1 MEQNQPLRFFNR
13 GPSPAVRLAFFALLS
28 LLLLFVDVRYRYL
41 ESIRS
46 GLSVLVYPLQRLV
59 TAPSNLWHEV
69 DAFFVSHNSLI
80 RDNAELRHQHTFD
93 AAQLLQVEVLKAENQ
108 HLRNLLIV
116 QQRADYPMQLAE
128 IMYVE
133 RDIFNRKILLDKG
146 TQANVLAGQ
155 IVMDDSGIVGQVTR
169 VYPWMSEV
177 TLITDKDHAVP
188 VQVLRN
194 GLRAVVFGSG
204 DTGELALRYMPI
216 SSDIQNGDVLVT
228 SGIDGTYPPGLPVA
242 KVIHVERDPAYPFAR
257 ILCAPIAGV
266 DKRRQLLILSAL
278 VKLPE
283 RPEVAVETTT
293 DKPKSGRRGSR

>member
-13 GPSPAVRLAFFALLS
+13 GPSPAVRLVFFALLS

-80 RDNAELRHQHTFD
+80 RDNAELRHQHTLD
-93 AAQLLQVEVLKAENQ
+93 VAQLLQLEVLKAENQ
-108 HLRNLLIV
+108 HLRNLLMV
-116 QQRADYPMQLAE
+116 QQRAAYPMQLAE
-128 IMYVE
+128 IIYVE

-194 GLRAVVFGSG
+194 GLRSVVFGSG

-283 RPEVAVETTT
+283 RPEVAVETAT
-293 DKPKSGRRGSR
+293 DKLKSGRRGSR

>member
-13 GPSPAVRLAFFALLS
+13 GPSPAIRLVFFVLLS
-28 LLLLFVDVRYRYL
+28 LLLLFVDARYRYL

-46 GLSVLVYPLQRLV
+46 GLSILVYPLQRLV
-59 TAPSNLWHEV
+59 TTPSNLWYEI
-69 DAFFVSHNSLI
+69 DTFFISHNSLI
-80 RDNAELRHQHTFD
+80 RDNAELRRQHAVD
-93 AAQLLQVEVLKAENQ
+93 AARLVQLEILKTESQ
-108 HLRNLLIV
+108 HLRNLLTL
-116 QQRADYPMQLAE
+116 QQRVDYPTQLAE
-128 IMYVE
+128 IIYVE

-155 IVMDDSGIVGQVTR
+155 VVMDDSGIVGQVTR

-204 DTGELALRYMPI
+204 DAAELVLRYMPI

-228 SGIDGTYPPGLPVA
+228 SGIDGTYPSGLPVA

-266 DKRRQLLILSAL
+266 DKWRQLLILSGL
-278 VKLPE
+278 QQLPK
-283 RPEVAVETTT
+283 RPEVTVETTI
-293 DKPKSGRRGSR
+293 DKPKSGKRGNR